1 MNTFIYVSF
10 KIILYWRDNMRKKD
24 DQLQSILLDHARTLA
39 DIDGIDAVN
48 IRAIAQ
54 RAGVATGTVYN
65 YFANKNDILLALTEE
80 YWKKTLAGM
89 QIAIDARS
97 FYEQLEQIFNYL
109 REHIDHSAG
118 RLMHSLE
125 NVEEAGHKRM
135 EKMQSAL
142 EASLIRRMD
151 QDPDIRQDIWN
162 EAFTKE
168 QYVRFITKNLTML
181 LSEKEPDLNF
191 FISIIKKT
199 IYY

>member
-1 MNTFIYVSF
+1 
-10 KIILYWRDNMRKKD
+10 MRKKD